1 MPSLSSRMTF
11 RDGGETGETIIQR
24 IVESLPR
31 YLEPGGMFCS
41 VTAGADL
48 IAAPFEKRVREWLGG
63 APPEVQHPLPPGHLL
78 SPQRLTHPTPNPTSE
93 DGPAPTHRAHAN

>member
-48 IAAPFEKRVREWLGG
+48 IAAPFEKRVREWLGELH
-63 APPEVQHPLPPGHLL
+63 PEFDILFAQSSEL
-78 SPQRLTHPTPNPTSE
+78 SPERLTTQLVNRSPE
-93 DGPAPTHRAHAN
+93 DGPSELGR